1 MTIEPRTELQRWND
15 MNTEFASQMGES
27 CNACKMLRDELRW
40 AQHTATDY
48 VNPDGTLCAVSLA
61 MVINGI
67 YERLDELERAQ
78 Q

>member
-15 MNTEFASQMGES
+15 RYAELADELGES

-40 AQHTATDY
+40 AEQTATDY
-48 VNPDGTLCAVSLA
+48 TNADGSLCATSLA

-78 Q
+78 